1 MTKRFDEAVRHAL
14 EQVCDPCSIA
24 ANAPLSIIDMGL
36 VRDWSVDD
44 EANLVVRMCVTS
56 PSCTM
61 GPNMVRA
68 AEALLSSIPG
78 LKSARV
84 EIDPGVFWSPYEMTA
99 RGKEALEGRRL
110 ASVASSPVAPQQW
123 RRTVAPGVDP

>member
-1 MTKRFDEAVRHAL
+1 MNGNSLDDRIRDAL

-36 VRDWSVDD
+36 VRGWTVEDGHL
-44 EANLVVRMCVTS
+44 LVTMCVTS
-56 PSCTM
+56 PGCTM

-68 AEALLSSIPG
+68 AEELLNAIDG

-84 EIDPGVFWSPYEMTA
+84 EFDPSIFWTPDEMTE
-99 RGKEALEGRRL
+99 RGKDLLSGRRSRSL
-110 ASVASSPVAPQQW
+110 ERADVKPQQW
-123 RRTVAPGVDP
+123 RQAALT